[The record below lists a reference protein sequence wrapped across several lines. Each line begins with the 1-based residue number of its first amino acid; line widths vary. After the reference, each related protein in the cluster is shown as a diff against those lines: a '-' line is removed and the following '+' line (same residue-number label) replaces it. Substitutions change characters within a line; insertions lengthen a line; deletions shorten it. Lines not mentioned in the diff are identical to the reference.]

1 MVKQTGTLVSIHTTE
16 DPDRAPE
23 SRESVKVELDG
34 LAGEKHRGFTRIAQS
49 WDPEPTGT
57 PRRNE
62 RQWSGI
68 SVEELALIGERMD
81 LVEPLGAGT
90 LYANV
95 CVEGIPDFSKLP
107 KGSRLVFP
115 SGAVLLVEEENPP
128 CAEMGDEVAEVHTT
142 NSGEPVAGKLF
153 PRFALGLRGVVG
165 IVDVG
170 GEIEVG
176 DRIVVEPP
184 RR

>member
-1 MVKQTGTLVSIHTTE
+1 MKKQIGSLISIHTGE
-16 DPDRAPE
+16 DPNLAPH
-23 SRESVKVELDG
+23 SRESVKIELDG
-34 LAGEKHRGFTRIAQS
+34 LVGEKHRGFTRIAQS
-49 WDPEPTGT
+49 WDPEATGT

-62 RQWSGI
+62 RQWSGV
-68 SVEELALIGERMD
+68 SVEELTIIQERMELKESLD
-81 LVEPLGAGT
+81 AGT
-90 LYANV
+90 LCANV
-95 CVEGIPDFSKLP
+95 CVEGIPEFTKLP

-128 CAEMGDEVAEVHTT
+128 CAEMGDDIAEVHTT
-142 NSGEPVAGKLF
+142 CSGEPVAAKMF
-153 PRFALGLRGVVG
+153 PKHAIGLRGVVG
-165 IVDVG
+165 VVDVG